1 MLRLLTTAARRFS
14 ARAQQAHAFNPK
26 EHDLALHELLKVSV
40 YDIKS
45 LQKVLETMPQSTREN
60 RGVILKLGQ
69 RMTESVRNQEGPL
82 TEVEAFIRSLT
93 ALEKLLQKK

>member
-1 MLRLLTTAARRFS
+1 
-14 ARAQQAHAFNPK
+14 
-26 EHDLALHELLKVSV
+26 
-40 YDIKS
+40 
-45 LQKVLETMPQSTREN
+45 MPQSTREN

-69 RMTESVRNQEGPL
+69 RMTETVRNQEGPL